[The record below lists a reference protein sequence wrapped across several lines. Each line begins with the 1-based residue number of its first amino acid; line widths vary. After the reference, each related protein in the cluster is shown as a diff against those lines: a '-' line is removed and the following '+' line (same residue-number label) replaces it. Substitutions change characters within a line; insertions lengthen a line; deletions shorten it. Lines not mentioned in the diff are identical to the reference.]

1 MIVNRLI
8 SEILFGFTGLI
19 GIINPIG
26 IAFLFLERT
35 EALTE
40 QERDLLARKVAFNA
54 FVVLMVA
61 FFAGTPVLHFF
72 GISMEALRIGG
83 GFAVAVAGWQML
95 NEPDGPGGGDT
106 PVKPID
112 ANAIMTRAFFP
123 LTMPLTV
130 GPGSIATAI
139 ALNANRTHKL
149 SEFALSSIVSIAVSV
164 LVAIVIWQVYSR
176 SALLSRYLGSE
187 GTKVAKRVSAFLL
200 LCIGVQI
207 MLTGFSAFLQPI
219 ADGQVSKRPAPLRTC
234 CAAGARTTSR

>member
-35 EALTE
+35 ESMTE
-40 QERDLLARKVAFNA
+40 HERDMLAKKVAFNA
-54 FVVLMVA
+54 FIVLLVA
-61 FFAGTPVLHFF
+61 FFVGTPVLHFF

-95 NEPDGPGGGDT
+95 NEPDVPGGGDT

-112 ANAIMTRAFFP
+112 ASTVMKRAFFP
-123 LTMPLTV
+123 LTVPLTV
-130 GPGSIATAI
+130 GPGSISTAI

-149 SEFALSSIVSIAVSV
+149 SEFVLSSLVSLAVSA
-164 LVAIVIWQVYSR
+164 LVAVVIWQTYSR
-176 SALLSRYLGSE
+176 SAFLARYLGTE
-187 GTKVAKRVSAFLL
+187 GTKVAMRVSAFLL

-207 MLTGFSAFLQPI
+207 MLTGFSEFLRPI
-219 ADGQVSKRPAPLRTC
+219 ADQVK
-234 CAAGARTTSR
+234 